1 VTGVRAVAFPLLRAG
16 YGAVLLCAPGAV
28 IGICTGQPA
37 SKLARG
43 VTRLLGARHL
53 TQAIMTAR
61 APSSTVLG
69 IGAMVDFAHAASML
83 ALAAG
88 RPPLRR
94 AEIADGLTAAI
105 FAAVGAAV
113 RPARPARPGQ
123 PGPAR

>member
-1 VTGVRAVAFPLLRAG
+1 
-16 YGAVLLCAPGAV
+16 
-28 IGICTGQPA
+28 
-37 SKLARG
+37 
-43 VTRLLGARHL
+43 
-53 TQAIMTAR
+53 
-61 APSSTVLG
+61 
-69 IGAMVDFAHAASML
+69 ML